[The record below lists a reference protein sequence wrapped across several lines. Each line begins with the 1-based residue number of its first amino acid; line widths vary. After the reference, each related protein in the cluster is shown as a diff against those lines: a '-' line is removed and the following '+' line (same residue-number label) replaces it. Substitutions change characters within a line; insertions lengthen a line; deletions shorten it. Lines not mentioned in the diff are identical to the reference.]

1 MIIGVG
7 TGSILFDG
15 LSQTEPWFAIF
26 GAPGRAGRRRS
37 SCSASSASSSWPPL
51 AVARL
56 VGVSATGAGLLPIAA
71 GYLIAHYFT
80 YLLID
85 GQRIIVAI
93 ADPLQQGSDLGGFGW
108 AFFEPNASFLP
119 PGLVWTIQ
127 IAAVVGGHMLGAWAG
142 HVVYMADPAHAAG
155 LGRRARGPARG
166 DHGRAD
172 DADAVVARPDAG
184 RRGRGRPGE
193 RRRRGGARSR
203 APALGAR
210 AAPGSARMSSNSTT
224 PGPVSRA
231 AGVTPPV

>member
-1 MIIGVG
+1 MPVKTLQLLGFLGV
-7 TGSILFDG
+7 IVV
-15 LSQTEPWFAIF
+15 A
-26 GAPGRAGRRRS
+26 A
-37 SCSASSASSSWPPL
+37 L

-119 PGLVWTIQ
+119 PGLVWTVQ

-142 HVVYMADPAHAAG
+142 HVR
-155 LGRRARGPARG
+155 L
-166 DHGRAD
+166 HGRSLRTPRVSA
-172 DADAVVARPDAG
+172 
-184 RRGRGRPGE
+184 
-193 RRRRGGARSR
+193 GGARSR
-203 APALGAR
+203 
-210 AAPGSARMSSNSTT
+210 
-224 PGPVSRA
+224 SR
-231 AGVTPPV
+231 